1 MHTSGLRLDLDH
13 GTPTQQHFQRAVATL
28 LHSDKSSLK
37 RKIMEKET
45 TPQTRE
51 EILAASLDARIQEV
65 MHYQINIDN
74 YAIALEEIGN
84 LPPDERAELSA
95 FTSQLRDLLT
105 SEKLEQK
112 KAQIMLNVIKRQV
125 G

>member
-1 MHTSGLRLDLDH
+1 MT
-13 GTPTQQHFQRAVATL
+13 
-28 LHSDKSSLK
+28 DK
-37 RKIMEKET
+37 T

-51 EILAASLDARIQEV
+51 ELLASSLDARIQEV
-65 MHYQINIDN
+65 MNYQINIDN
-74 YAIALEEIGN
+74 YVIALEEIGN
-84 LPPDERAELSA
+84 LPQDERAELSA
-95 FTSQLRDLLT
+95 FSEQLRTLLT

>member
-1 MHTSGLRLDLDH
+1 
-13 GTPTQQHFQRAVATL
+13 
-28 LHSDKSSLK
+28 
-37 RKIMEKET
+37 MEKETAPT

-51 EILAASLDARIQEV
+51 EILASSLDARIQEV

-95 FTSQLRDLLT
+95 FTNQLRELLT

>member
-1 MHTSGLRLDLDH
+1 MT
-13 GTPTQQHFQRAVATL
+13 
-28 LHSDKSSLK
+28 DKTIEAPK
-37 RKIMEKET
+37 
-45 TPQTRE
+45 TRE
-51 EILAASLDARIQEV
+51 EILAMSLEAREQEI

-74 YAIALEEIGN
+74 YTLALEEMGYM
-84 LPPDERAELSA
+84 PSDERAELSA
-95 FTSQLRDLLT
+95 FSEQLRTLLT